1 MPYVGVGVA
10 TGVVAVAAAPLVL
23 GAAGFTAGG
32 VAVGS
37 IAAFVQSAV
46 YGGSVASGSVF
57 ALLQSAGAAGIGA
70 AGNVAIAG
78 TTGTTAAGCTA
89 LGDYVLVCFNY
100 NFCP

>member
-32 VAVGS
+32 VAAGS
-37 IAAFVQSAV
+37 IAAFVQSAF
-46 YGGSVASGSVF
+46 YGGSVFSGSVF
-57 ALLQSAGAAGIGA
+57 ALLQSAGAAGITG
-70 AGNVAIAG
+70 AGNAAIAV
-78 TTGTTAAGCTA
+78 TTGGIASGCTA
-89 LGDYVLVCFNY
+89 LGNYVLVCFNY